1 MAEIRFSIVIVH
13 RNGAQMLLNVLA
25 SMMWAVGGDDEVI
38 LVDNGSTDAS
48 LMQVRAAYPVVLVI
62 ENGCN
67 NGFARACN
75 QGLAAARGRF
85 CCS

>member
-1 MAEIRFSIVIVH
+1 
-13 RNGAQMLLNVLA
+13 MLLNALA
-25 SMMWAVGGDDEVI
+25 SLMRAVGSDDEII

-48 LMQVRAAYPVVLVI
+48 VKQVRADYSTVRII

-75 QGLAAARGRF
+75 QGLAAARGTL